1 MENNQLTKEPR
12 KRSNNIKWLLLYFIA
27 LIGVA
32 SGVYLWQHSNVNNLN
47 KKISQLNKTNNK
59 NNPATLSTESFIYSP
74 QIGGL
79 TLKLPKSYGIVVN
92 IDGNKGGAAGSVF
105 RVGTLAS
112 SNILND
118 ATYQGVQVDVDNV
131 SSTLDEAVDIKKYKL
146 ENEDGAT
153 SSDRHIKVSDSM
165 VAKLPAKLVAADGL
179 SEYQGHLA
187 IYLIKSGDYLY
198 TIQANGTQFGGTK
211 ILDAV
216 LNGISI
222 KPVTS

>member
-92 IDGNKGGAAGSVF
+92 IDGNKGGA
-105 RVGTLAS
+105 
-112 SNILND
+112 NIYFWNAKSRQKLVLFKSTEKLPLFAAKSGAKARAHIPLD
-118 ATYQGVQVDVDNV
+118 ATSCQ
-131 SSTLDEAVDIKKYKL
+131 K
-146 ENEDGAT
+146 
-153 SSDRHIKVSDSM
+153 
-165 VAKLPAKLVAADGL
+165 
-179 SEYQGHLA
+179 
-187 IYLIKSGDYLY
+187 
-198 TIQANGTQFGGTK
+198 TQCLGRRKRFF
-211 ILDAV
+211 
-216 LNGISI
+216 S
-222 KPVTS
+222 